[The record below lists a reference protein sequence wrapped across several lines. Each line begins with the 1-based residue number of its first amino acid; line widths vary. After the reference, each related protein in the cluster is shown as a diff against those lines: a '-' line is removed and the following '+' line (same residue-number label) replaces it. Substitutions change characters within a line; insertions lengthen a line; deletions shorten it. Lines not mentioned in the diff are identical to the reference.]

1 MIEIVRGVY
10 GHYVTDPKTG
20 KSRVVARDSHSAP
33 IELTPEQE
41 ARLVSQGVA
50 RYVYKGETGAAPIGF
65 DEQPPEDE
73 GAADIA
79 RAEAEKSMEE
89 MTVKELRE
97 LGRDQYGLSFKVGMT
112 KAEMIAA
119 MREQWPEEP
128 EYGDEAE
135 ADEPAPTFD
144 AAEAVL

>member
-1 MIEIVRGVY
+1 MIKIIRGVY
-10 GHYVTDPKTG
+10 GHYVTDQNGRT
-20 KSRVVARDSHSAP
+20 RVVARDRRSEP

-50 RYVYKGETGAAPIGF
+50 RYVDSTETGAAPIGF

-79 RAEAEKSMEE
+79 RAEAEKPMEE
-89 MTVKELRE
+89 MTIKELRE
-97 LGRDQYGLSFKVGMT
+97 LGREQYGISFKVGMT

-119 MREQWPEEP
+119 MREKWPEEP
-128 EYGDEAE
+128 ETEAS
-135 ADEPAPTFD
+135 EPAPTFD
-144 AAEAVL
+144 AAEAVQ